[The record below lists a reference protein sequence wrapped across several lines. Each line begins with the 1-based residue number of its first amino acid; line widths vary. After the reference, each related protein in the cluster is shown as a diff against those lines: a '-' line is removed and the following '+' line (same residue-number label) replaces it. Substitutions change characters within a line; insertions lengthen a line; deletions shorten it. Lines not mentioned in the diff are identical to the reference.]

1 MLVLVER
8 PLALEPDFFLACASG
23 AAPRQQTNN
32 RATKSDVRRAE
43 VGMAGKAFL
52 ERGWLSGLGGGALPC
67 CQGWGRCVLGLSLLA
82 GLPCAVLCCV
92 VLCWHRVC
100 GFKVHIE

>member
-1 MLVLVER
+1 MLVVAVR
-8 PLALEPDFFLACASG
+8 PLALVPDFFLAYASG

-52 ERGWLSGLGGGALPC
+52 EKRGWLSGLGGGALPC

-82 GLPCAVLCCV
+82 GLPCAVLCGA
-92 VLCWHRVC
+92 VLAQGLW
-100 GFKVHIE
+100 F

>member
-8 PLALEPDFFLACASG
+8 PLALEPDFFLAYASG

-52 ERGWLSGLGGGALPC
+52 EKRGWLSGLGGGALPC

-82 GLPCAVLCCV
+82 GLPCAVLAQG
-92 VLCWHRVC
+92 LW
-100 GFKVHIE
+100 F

>member
-1 MLVLVER
+1 MLVVAVR
-8 PLALEPDFFLACASG
+8 PLALVPDFFLACASG

-52 ERGWLSGLGGGALPC
+52 ERGWLSGLSGLGGGALPC

-82 GLPCAVLCCV
+82 GLPCAVLAQG
-92 VLCWHRVC
+92 LW
-100 GFKVHIE
+100 F